1 MEEYYFLLGLCFV
14 WSVFA
19 VVQDYRKREVA
30 NWLNFSLIVFAL
42 AYRAFYAIINNNIL
56 FFVSGL
62 AGLFSFVWLAYLFY
76 YGRAFAGGDAKLLMG
91 YGVILPYG
99 TLNGLL
105 YWGFLFL
112 IFLFLGGAVYTLIYS
127 LFIIG
132 KNRKRFFREYV
143 GQFKKYQFLLIFI
156 LILSIALSFL
166 IKEILFFFVFL
177 FVLFL
182 LPYVKAL
189 DLSMTALKN
198 YKDLQEGDWIEQD
211 IKVGKNTIKRTVHG
225 LSKEDIL
232 LLRKYKRNIYVKDGV
247 PFTPA
252 FLIGLFMVFFFLIL
266 QFSLF

>member
-19 VVQDYRKREVA
+19 VVQDFRKREVA

-62 AGLFSFVWLAYLFY
+62 AGLFSFVGLAYLFY
-76 YGRAFAGGDAKLLMG
+76 YGRAFAGGDAKFLMG

-132 KNRKRFFREYV
+132 KNRKKFFKEYV
-143 GQFKKYQFLLIFI
+143 GQFKTYK
-156 LILSIALSFL
+156 
-166 IKEILFFFVFL
+166 ILFFFVFL

-211 IKVGKNTIKRTVHG
+211 IKVGENIIKRTVHG